1 MCWMRFCIIILEPW
15 FRWFIVKFT
24 AFLYPYFVW
33 YAIRLIS
40 YIFSKN
46 INNTIKIEILY
57 YIYLLNTYPQDQPP
71 QVLSL
76 KDEYTFRFSNFLI
89 IVLRN
94 SSINCWFGIFLIF
107 NSSLLRLP
115 KVYEYALG
123 PAPSEVF
130 ISKTLQ
136 TIEAIQRWY
145 PSYFGFLATLNA
157 LSRNN

>member
-1 MCWMRFCIIILEPW
+1 MA
-15 FRWFIVKFT
+15 IVIP
-24 AFLYPYFVW
+24 FLLFKGTSD
-33 YAIRLIS
+33 A
-40 YIFSKN
+40 
-46 INNTIKIEILY
+46 
-57 YIYLLNTYPQDQPP
+57 YLLKISITHDKNRIRSLNLLINCTLALSAPQILP
-71 QVLSL
+71 L